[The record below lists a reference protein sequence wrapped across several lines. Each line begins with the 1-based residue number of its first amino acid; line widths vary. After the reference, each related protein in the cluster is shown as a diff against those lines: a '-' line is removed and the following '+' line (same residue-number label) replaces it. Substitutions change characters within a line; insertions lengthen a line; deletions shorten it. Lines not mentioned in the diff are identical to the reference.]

1 MRERVEN
8 INIENA
14 KLMFKNFSGKNDR
27 FNPGRR
33 NFSVIIE
40 DEETALA
47 LKDEGWNIKTYQHD
61 PEEPVIYRLEVRIKW
76 DPFRPTIWMITE
88 SGGKT
93 LLNEDTI
100 DTLDDAEIKNVDIV
114 IRPEDIKM
122 VDAETG
128 MLKGKVES
136 VVFKGVH
143 YEMVVDG
150 VDHKWMIH
158 STKAEPVGSMI
169 GMTFD
174 PFDIH
179 IMKKT
184 SEEDAK

>member
-76 DPFRPTIWMITE
+76 KPFRPTIWMITE

-114 IRPEDIKM
+114 IRPYVWEMGGNSGIAAYVKTMYVTIVED
-122 VDAETG
+122 
-128 MLKGKVES
+128 
-136 VVFKGVH
+136 VFAAK
-143 YEMVVDG
+143 YR
-150 VDHKWMIH
+150 
-158 STKAEPVGSMI
+158 
-169 GMTFD
+169 
-174 PFDIH
+174 DI
-179 IMKKT
+179 
-184 SEEDAK
+184 D